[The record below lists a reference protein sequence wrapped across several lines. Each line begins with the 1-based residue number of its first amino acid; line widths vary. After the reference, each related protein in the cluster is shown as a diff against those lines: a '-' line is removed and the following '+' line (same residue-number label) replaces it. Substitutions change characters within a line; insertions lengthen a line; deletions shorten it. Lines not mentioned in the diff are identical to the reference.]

1 MWWLCVKMSLSNNL
15 HPNQNLVQLAP
26 IHSPTYYSLS
36 CILIRIYDYGDIV
49 LQNILIYNMSQSVS
63 LTQYMVLCV
72 CMSACLYIC
81 GPG

>member
-1 MWWLCVKMSLSNNL
+1 MWWLCVKMSLANNL

-26 IHSPTYYSLS
+26 IHSPTYYFLS

-63 LTQYMVLCV
+63 LTQ
-72 CMSACLYIC
+72 
-81 GPG
+81 